1 MVLFHSFEK
10 RPTRKESVKRKN
22 HLIDSS
28 INQSLLASKKTHLK
42 KRRLS
47 IWVFYNLNWVFKMDT
62 KRLLDNNKDLSFPN
76 SGIGFLWCSSKDDH
90 HLSQSGV
97 GLFASVGQMGKGGFG
112 GVSPNNSKNSGST
125 DSGGIKFPISSKFV
139 SGSESGFRVLE
150 VMEEGGGEEWVGGLE
165 VKKKVKKGGAKLR
178 IKIGNASLRRLISG
192 AIAGAVSRTS
202 VAPLET
208 IRTHLM
214 VGSCGHSTVEVFQ
227 DIMQTEGW
235 TGLFRGNFVN
245 VIRVAPSK
253 AIELFAYDT
262 VKKNLAPKPG
272 EQGKLRIPESLIAG
286 AVAGISSTI
295 CTYPLELLKT
305 RLTVQRGVYKNLVD
319 AFIKIVK
326 DEGPAELYRGL
337 TPSLIGVVPYA
348 ATNYFAYDT
357 LRKAYKKFS
366 KDDEIGNI
374 ATLLIGS
381 AAGVISSSA
390 TFPLEVARK
399 HMQAGAVNGR
409 VYDNMLHALLSI
421 LEKEGVGGLY
431 KGLGPSCIKIV
442 PAAGISFM
450 CYEACKKILVEKE
463 DDEP

>member
-1 MVLFHSFEK
+1 
-10 RPTRKESVKRKN
+10 
-22 HLIDSS
+22 
-28 INQSLLASKKTHLK
+28 
-42 KRRLS
+42 
-47 IWVFYNLNWVFKMDT
+47 MDT
-62 KRLLDNNKDLSFPN
+62 RRLLDNNNNGDELFPN
-76 SGIGFLWCSSKDDH
+76 YGIGFLWCSRDDH
-90 HLSQSGV
+90 LSRSR

-112 GVSPNNSKNSGST
+112 GVSPNSKNSGT
-125 DSGGIKFPISSKFV
+125 NDGGGGVKFPFSSKFV
-139 SGSESGFRVLE
+139 STPESSFRVVE
-150 VMEEGGGEEWVGGLE
+150 VPEMEEAGEEWVAGL
-165 VKKKVKKGGAKLR
+165 KKKKKKGGAKLK

-262 VKKNLAPKPG
+262 VKKNLAPKSG
-272 EQGKLRIPESLIAG
+272 EQGKVRIPESLIAG

-381 AAGVISSSA
+381 AAGAISSSA